1 MRQNLSYTVDD
12 EDIHAVIDNQLA
24 AGRHGEVMAYL
35 GVHPD
40 AADRA
45 AVFIRQR
52 IELAALREALIDGEN
67 ELQLTGREEEL
78 YSLVRRRHGI
88 RHALQA
94 GGVLVLILAA
104 VSGWWFSSRE
114 AVSEQAMV
122 HADQGPILLAQAMLA
137 GVGVGGVDA
146 ADPAVLW
153 LQAHLVGRSL
163 KRPDLEPLGLH
174 FAGSSV
180 LRGGG
185 GPAIRLV
192 YTDDSG
198 SRYDLVVG
206 VKQSG
211 VEPVPIMTPEHQ
223 IVLTWQH
230 DPLIF
235 SLAALGGSTE
245 LGEIMRS
252 VNDFLDVPPAPLAG
266 AAGSGADTV
275 AGQPG
280 ATGKDP
286 DAPLGSV
293 LEAVPPKVDQAR
305 AL

>member
-1 MRQNLSYTVDD
+1 MDD

-35 GVHPD
+35 AAHPD

-45 AVFIRQR
+45 AAFMRQR
-52 IELAALREALIDGEN
+52 IELAALREALIDGET
-67 ELQLTGREEEL
+67 ELQLTGREEAL
-78 YSLVRRRHGI
+78 CSLVRKQHGI

-114 AVSEQAMV
+114 AVSEQPMV
-122 HADQGPILLAQAMLA
+122 HADQGRIPLAQAMLA
-137 GVGVGGVDA
+137 GVATGGADA
-146 ADPAVLW
+146 GDPAVPW
-153 LQAHLVGRSL
+153 LQARLFGRPFQ
-163 KRPDLEPLGLH
+163 RPNLEPLGLR
-174 FAGSSV
+174 FAESSV
-180 LRGGG
+180 LRGDGE
-185 GPAIRLV
+185 PAIRLV
-192 YTDDSG
+192 YADASG

-211 VEPVPIMTPEHQ
+211 IELVPIMIPEHY
-223 IVLTWQH
+223 ISLTWQH
-230 DPLIF
+230 DSLIF
-235 SLAALGGSTE
+235 SLAAPQGSTQ

-252 VNDFLDVPPAPLAG
+252 VSDALDVPPGPVAG
-266 AAGSGADTV
+266 DAGSGADKE
-275 AGQPG
+275 AGESG
-280 ATGKDP
+280 ATGKVP